1 MTEDELALVHRR
13 RVARNLRMSFRGLLF
28 SAVIVGIVLSGALPM
43 SATAASML
51 MGLAGV
57 LAVTRAVRGLWAVR
71 VARQLV
77 RGWGHRRFRRV
88 APQRALT
95 GPTSGTTQS
104 ADHRAVLALTT
115 DQDEPLV
122 QRAREHALGL
132 VSRGDE
138 LQGLLA
144 DSGLSPVL
152 RRPVAEERAR
162 IEADLEALMLALTEL
177 RQGEREERQD
187 LLQRL
192 AARMEVNRALAPQL
206 SLGG

>member
-43 SATAASML
+43 SASAASML

-77 RGWGHRRFRRV
+77 RGWGHRRLRQV
-88 APQRALT
+88 APHRAL
-95 GPTSGTTQS
+95 PAPSQS
-104 ADHRAVLALTT
+104 ADHRAVMALTA
-115 DQDEPLV
+115 DHEEPLV
-122 QRAREHALGL
+122 QRAREHALGR

-138 LQGLLA
+138 LQSLLA
-144 DSGLSPVL
+144 DSELSAVL

-162 IEADLEALMLALTEL
+162 VEADLEALMLALTEL
-177 RQGEREERQD
+177 RQGEREQRHD

-192 AARMEVNRALAPQL
+192 AARLEVDRALAPQL
-206 SLGG
+206 ALGG